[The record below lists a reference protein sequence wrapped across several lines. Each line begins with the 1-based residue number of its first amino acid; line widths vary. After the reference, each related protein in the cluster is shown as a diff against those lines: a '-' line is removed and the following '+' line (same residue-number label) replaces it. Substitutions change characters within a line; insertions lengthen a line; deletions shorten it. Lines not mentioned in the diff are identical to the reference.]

1 MAEGSSPK
9 QSLMSRDVTD
19 DSQKEMRSHR
29 AKVRELMSAGESFI
43 ATLNESTGYEN
54 VALINDKYHALDAEI
69 LACQGQ
75 ASGEGKSESQGIY
88 NRLGALRL
96 NIIDVYQK
104 WHASVQN
111 NSGLTPLDIETHSS
125 QNQMLSNT
133 NTNMP
138 NIEPSDSVSNVG
150 SGSSRSCTS
159 SQLARKQ
166 ISLRLKRQKAEFQQK
181 QREIEFELRQAE
193 LDAEEQMLHLSNPNS
208 VVSARSRNQQTVCKP
223 LPHTQPRKRLCEV
236 TPEHTEEFANAQP
249 NAQLYK
255 PLVESIANTKSTPL
269 RNYRG
274 YSTQHDPYSQNRV
287 STLKNQEFQGS
298 PHSSNSSHIAL
309 QEYHILLE
317 EARKIRYS
325 GRNLP
330 FIFFQNQIRE
340 LIKRCPIS
348 HRKMDL
354 LRASCQEG
362 AREAISAL
370 VPPVPGWDIDTQI
383 TRALEGLRLRY
394 GCCSFLAEP
403 LVRQIRSG
411 AKLPR
416 MDAGT
421 LEKLISDLND
431 CELYARAHQQ
441 MHSLDSNFIV
451 DVGERLPYNFKKQY
465 TYFLHDNFGSTKQ
478 PSFDSFK
485 QFLNRELQVVKTT
498 FAERFLCSY
507 DRREKNRSTQR
518 AKVHHTNVQTKT
530 GNSATTTSIIT
541 RSAPAASAPSEA
553 SKWQQSPRC
562 FMCSTETSEKRHF
575 LYNCDNYQR
584 LTPEEKRN
592 AIIQAHRCLNCLQS
606 HSVEDCKF
614 PCKCKHCKQRMA
626 VPKHTTSL
634 HEIYNTSFPTYPSEN
649 VSSTERVAVGAASL
663 PSYNQKASTSV
674 VRKIEA

>member
-1 MAEGSSPK
+1 
-9 QSLMSRDVTD
+9 
-19 DSQKEMRSHR
+19 
-29 AKVRELMSAGESFI
+29 
-43 ATLNESTGYEN
+43 
-54 VALINDKYHALDAEI
+54 
-69 LACQGQ
+69 
-75 ASGEGKSESQGIY
+75 
-88 NRLGALRL
+88 
-96 NIIDVYQK
+96 
-104 WHASVQN
+104 
-111 NSGLTPLDIETHSS
+111 
-125 QNQMLSNT
+125 
-133 NTNMP
+133 
-138 NIEPSDSVSNVG
+138 
-150 SGSSRSCTS
+150 
-159 SQLARKQ
+159 
-166 ISLRLKRQKAEFQQK
+166 
-181 QREIEFELRQAE
+181 
-193 LDAEEQMLHLSNPNS
+193 MLHLSNPNS

-223 LPHTQPRKRLCEV
+223 LPHTQPRKRLCDV

-249 NAQLYK
+249 HAQLYK

-287 STLKNQEFQGS
+287 STLKNQELQGS

-317 EARKIRYS
+317 EAREIRYS

-370 VPPVPGWDIDTQI
+370 VPPVPGWDMDTQI

-465 TYFLHDNFGSTKQ
+465 TYFLHDNFGSTEQ

-498 FAERFLCSY
+498 FAERFLCSS
-507 DRREKNRSTQR
+507 DRGEKNRSTQR

-541 RSAPAASAPSEA
+541 RSAPVASAPSEA

-562 FMCSTETSEKRHF
+562 FMCSTETSEKRH

-614 PCKCKHCKQRMA
+614 PCKCKHCKQHMA

-634 HEIYNTSFPTYPSEN
+634 HETYIIRPFPHIPAKMSALLKGWLLGPPHSHLIIKRL
-649 VSSTERVAVGAASL
+649 V
-663 PSYNQKASTSV
+663 PQ
-674 VRKIEA
+674 

>member
-19 DSQKEMRSHR
+19 DSQKEMRNHR
-29 AKVRELMSAGESFI
+29 AKVRELMSAGESFT

-223 LPHTQPRKRLCEV
+223 LPHTQPRKRLCDV

-249 NAQLYK
+249 HAQLYK
-255 PLVESIANTKSTPL
+255 PLVESIANTKYTPL

-287 STLKNQEFQGS
+287 QHLKIK
-298 PHSSNSSHIAL
+298 NSKEAL
-309 QEYHILLE
+309 TVVILHIL
-317 EARKIRYS
+317 
-325 GRNLP
+325 
-330 FIFFQNQIRE
+330 
-340 LIKRCPIS
+340 
-348 HRKMDL
+348 
-354 LRASCQEG
+354 
-362 AREAISAL
+362 
-370 VPPVPGWDIDTQI
+370 
-383 TRALEGLRLRY
+383 
-394 GCCSFLAEP
+394 
-403 LVRQIRSG
+403 
-411 AKLPR
+411 
-416 MDAGT
+416 
-421 LEKLISDLND
+421 
-431 CELYARAHQQ
+431 
-441 MHSLDSNFIV
+441 
-451 DVGERLPYNFKKQY
+451 
-465 TYFLHDNFGSTKQ
+465 
-478 PSFDSFK
+478 
-485 QFLNRELQVVKTT
+485 
-498 FAERFLCSY
+498 
-507 DRREKNRSTQR
+507 
-518 AKVHHTNVQTKT
+518 
-530 GNSATTTSIIT
+530 
-541 RSAPAASAPSEA
+541 
-553 SKWQQSPRC
+553 
-562 FMCSTETSEKRHF
+562 
-575 LYNCDNYQR
+575 
-584 LTPEEKRN
+584 
-592 AIIQAHRCLNCLQS
+592 
-606 HSVEDCKF
+606 
-614 PCKCKHCKQRMA
+614 PCK
-626 VPKHTTSL
+626 
-634 HEIYNTSFPTYPSEN
+634 NTIFY
-649 VSSTERVAVGAASL
+649 
-663 PSYNQKASTSV
+663 
-674 VRKIEA
+674 

>member
-1 MAEGSSPK
+1 
-9 QSLMSRDVTD
+9 MSRDVTD
-19 DSQKEMRSHR
+19 DSQKEMRNHR

-166 ISLRLKRQKAEFQQK
+166 ISLRLKRQKAELQEKQRQIKFEQEFQQK
-181 QREIEFELRQAE
+181 QQQIEFEREFQQKQNQIEFELRQAE
-193 LDAEEQMLHLSNPNS
+193 LEAEEQMLNLSNPNS
-208 VVSARSRNQQTVCKP
+208 VVSALSQNQQQFYKP
-223 LPHTQPRKRLCEV
+223 FPHKQPKERPCGV
-236 TPEHTEEFANAQP
+236 TPKHTEEFANAQP
-249 NAQLYK
+249 HAQLYK

-269 RNYRG
+269 RNHRG
-274 YSTQHDPYSQNRV
+274 YSTQHDPYPQNRL

-317 EARKIRYS
+317 EAREIRYS

-348 HRKMDL
+348 HRKIDL

-416 MDAGT
+416 MDART

-451 DVGERLPYNFKKQY
+451 DVDERLPYNFKKQY
-465 TYFLHDNFGSTKQ
+465 TYFLHDNFGSTEQ

-498 FAERFLCSY
+498 FAERFLCSS
-507 DRREKNRSTQR
+507 DRGEKNRSTQR

-584 LTPEEKRN
+584 LTPEENETLLFRLIV
-592 AIIQAHRCLNCLQS
+592 ALIAC
-606 HSVEDCKF
+606 
-614 PCKCKHCKQRMA
+614 
-626 VPKHTTSL
+626 SL
-634 HEIYNTSFPTYPSEN
+634 T
-649 VSSTERVAVGAASL
+649 L
-663 PSYNQKASTSV
+663 
-674 VRKIEA
+674 

>member
-19 DSQKEMRSHR
+19 DSQKEMRNHR

-54 VALINDKYHALDAEI
+54 VALINHKYHALDAEI

-193 LDAEEQMLHLSNPNS
+193 LDADEQMLHLSNPNS

-223 LPHTQPRKRLCEV
+223 LPHTQPRKRLCGV

-249 NAQLYK
+249 HAQLYK

-317 EARKIRYS
+317 EAREIRYS

-465 TYFLHDNFGSTKQ
+465 TYFLHDNFGSTEQ

-498 FAERFLCSY
+498 FAE
-507 DRREKNRSTQR
+507 
-518 AKVHHTNVQTKT
+518 
-530 GNSATTTSIIT
+530 
-541 RSAPAASAPSEA
+541 
-553 SKWQQSPRC
+553 
-562 FMCSTETSEKRHF
+562 
-575 LYNCDNYQR
+575 
-584 LTPEEKRN
+584 
-592 AIIQAHRCLNCLQS
+592 
-606 HSVEDCKF
+606 
-614 PCKCKHCKQRMA
+614 
-626 VPKHTTSL
+626 
-634 HEIYNTSFPTYPSEN
+634 
-649 VSSTERVAVGAASL
+649 
-663 PSYNQKASTSV
+663 
-674 VRKIEA
+674 

>member
-19 DSQKEMRSHR
+19 DSQKEMRNHR

-208 VVSARSRNQQTVCKP
+208 VVSVRSRNQQTVCKP
-223 LPHTQPRKRLCEV
+223 LPHTQPRKRLCDV

-249 NAQLYK
+249 HAQLYK

-317 EARKIRYS
+317 EAREIRYS

-465 TYFLHDNFGSTKQ
+465 TYFLHDNFGSTEQ

-498 FAERFLCSY
+498 FAERFLCSS
-507 DRREKNRSTQR
+507 DRGEKNRSTQR

-553 SKWQQSPRC
+553 YKWQQSPRC

-584 LTPEEKRN
+584 LPQKKNETLLFRLIV
-592 AIIQAHRCLNCLQS
+592 ALIAC
-606 HSVEDCKF
+606 
-614 PCKCKHCKQRMA
+614 
-626 VPKHTTSL
+626 SL
-634 HEIYNTSFPTYPSEN
+634 T
-649 VSSTERVAVGAASL
+649 L
-663 PSYNQKASTSV
+663 
-674 VRKIEA
+674 

>member
-1 MAEGSSPK
+1 
-9 QSLMSRDVTD
+9 MSRDVTD
-19 DSQKEMRSHR
+19 DSQKEMRNHR
-29 AKVRELMSAGESFI
+29 AKVRELMSAGEFFI

-111 NSGLTPLDIETHSS
+111 NSGLTPQDIETHSS

-223 LPHTQPRKRLCEV
+223 LPHTQPRKRLCDV

-249 NAQLYK
+249 HAQLYK

-298 PHSSNSSHIAL
+298 PHSSHSSHIAL

-317 EARKIRYS
+317 EAREIRYS

-465 TYFLHDNFGSTKQ
+465 TYFLHDNFGSTEQ
-478 PSFDSFK
+478 PSFYSFK

-498 FAERFLCSY
+498 FAERFLCSS
-507 DRREKNRSTQR
+507 DRGEKNRSTQR

-575 LYNCDNYQR
+575 Y
-584 LTPEEKRN
+584 TI
-592 AIIQAHRCLNCLQS
+592 AITI
-606 HSVEDCKF
+606 
-614 PCKCKHCKQRMA
+614 
-626 VPKHTTSL
+626 
-634 HEIYNTSFPTYPSEN
+634 N
-649 VSSTERVAVGAASL
+649 V
-663 PSYNQKASTSV
+663 
-674 VRKIEA
+674 

>member
-1 MAEGSSPK
+1 
-9 QSLMSRDVTD
+9 
-19 DSQKEMRSHR
+19 
-29 AKVRELMSAGESFI
+29 
-43 ATLNESTGYEN
+43 
-54 VALINDKYHALDAEI
+54 
-69 LACQGQ
+69 
-75 ASGEGKSESQGIY
+75 
-88 NRLGALRL
+88 
-96 NIIDVYQK
+96 
-104 WHASVQN
+104 
-111 NSGLTPLDIETHSS
+111 
-125 QNQMLSNT
+125 
-133 NTNMP
+133 
-138 NIEPSDSVSNVG
+138 
-150 SGSSRSCTS
+150 
-159 SQLARKQ
+159 
-166 ISLRLKRQKAEFQQK
+166 
-181 QREIEFELRQAE
+181 
-193 LDAEEQMLHLSNPNS
+193 
-208 VVSARSRNQQTVCKP
+208 
-223 LPHTQPRKRLCEV
+223 
-236 TPEHTEEFANAQP
+236 
-249 NAQLYK
+249 
-255 PLVESIANTKSTPL
+255 
-269 RNYRG
+269 
-274 YSTQHDPYSQNRV
+274 
-287 STLKNQEFQGS
+287 
-298 PHSSNSSHIAL
+298 
-309 QEYHILLE
+309 
-317 EARKIRYS
+317 
-325 GRNLP
+325 
-330 FIFFQNQIRE
+330 
-340 LIKRCPIS
+340 
-348 HRKMDL
+348 MDL

-465 TYFLHDNFGSTKQ
+465 TYFLHDNFGSTEQ

-498 FAERFLCSY
+498 FAERFLCSS
-507 DRREKNRSTQR
+507 DRGEKNRSTQR

-674 VRKIEA
+674 VRKIEAQQTGILTRISAVQISNPCTGKNTLVFRS

>member
-1 MAEGSSPK
+1 MF
-9 QSLMSRDVTD
+9 
-19 DSQKEMRSHR
+19 
-29 AKVRELMSAGESFI
+29 AGESFI

-54 VALINDKYHALDAEI
+54 VALINDKCHALDAEI

-223 LPHTQPRKRLCEV
+223 LPHTQPRKRLCDV

-249 NAQLYK
+249 HAQLYK

-317 EARKIRYS
+317 EAREIRYS

-441 MHSLDSNFIV
+441 MHSLESNFIV

-465 TYFLHDNFGSTKQ
+465 TNFLHDNFGSTEQ

-498 FAERFLCSY
+498 FAERFLCSS
-507 DRREKNRSTQR
+507 DRGEKNRSTQR

-663 PSYNQKASTSV
+663 PSYNQKASTDLGNYFFHG
-674 VRKIEA
+674 AT